1 MTPPA
6 DFSTDLL
13 AAALREMWVLE
24 VREITYVP
32 VGFGSHHWR
41 VDAHEDGR
49 WFVTL
54 DNYSGA
60 GADVERGGAL
70 SSAFRTARA
79 LAGSGL
85 AFAGFTE
92 SLSSV
97 GARASAA

>member
-1 MTPPA
+1 M
-6 DFSTDLL
+6 
-13 AAALREMWVLE
+13 
-24 VREITYVP
+24 
-32 VGFGSHHWR
+32 
-41 VDAHEDGR
+41 
-49 WFVTL
+49 TL

-79 LAGSGL
+79 LADSGL
-85 AFAGFTE
+85 AFVGFTE